1 MYYIEFLCRI
11 SDVDEEKKKQYEAM
25 AMDLP
30 DETFSFKRRKRP
42 VNSIYGIDEISKYLT
57 KITMWDGEEFTV
69 KGKYD
74 DVDKKVMDARREMEE
89 GRRKEYEEEFEEDAE
104 EDLEL

>member
-11 SDVDEEKKKQYEAM
+11 SDVDEEKKKQYELM

-30 DETFSFKRRKRP
+30 DETFSYKRRKRP
-42 VNSIYGIDEISKYLT
+42 VNSIYGIDEVSKHLT

-69 KGKYD
+69 KGTYD
-74 DVDKKVMDARREMEE
+74 DVDKKVMAA
-89 GRRKEYEEEFEEDAE
+89 RKEFEEEQRKQYEEEFEEGAE